1 MYEKKLS
8 KSTFNKSITM
18 ETEHSLIKF
27 FAKNRI
33 CNKSEESHRVSL
45 QLLEFHQSSKQLKS
59 AGPLSAPPPPLCKI
73 GLSLCFKINCDFS
86 LNLGVQ
92 GWIQDFQKGGGDTNE
107 CRWCEISLGA
117 EFLKIWPFPAF

>member
-92 GWIQDFQKGGGDTNE
+92 GWIQDFQKGGGTPTSAD
-107 CRWCEISLGA
+107 GA
-117 EFLKIWPFPAF
+117 RFLWGLNF